1 MGLCELCGSE
11 YPDGGE
17 SRTIHEFG
25 KRHQKA
31 VERRAQAAELP
42 KRTVFVALVSKGEA
56 GYNSV
61 PSNAIAAAFQSF
73 GEVVHVSCGF
83 LQDHA
88 FVEFASEDAVEKAKA
103 AKSVRITESLT
114 GVIYERRIT
123 FHDDHD
129 GPSVDIDEV
138 IQHVSDPSC
147 KGFSAQIDR
156 IAAIIGTTEAE
167 MSRRAALCKRFEEL
181 LSRCILNPSLVQFG
195 SAITGVGTI
204 DSDMDICLLF
214 MPDESSRM
222 SDFVR
227 DGTELLS
234 CPAENFREN
243 LIHRDELSALSIR
256 DQTEVLFRILK
267 ELRREKCGFFKSLYA
282 VSDARCPVIR
292 FRAYD
297 KHLVEL
303 SVNNRIGYQKS
314 AYLGALV
321 QADQSG
327 SLRKL
332 VLGLRFWAM
341 SNGVFTSEKKKTWNL
356 NSYTITLM
364 FITFLQSEKLL
375 PAFSHSESAETVN
388 GVRIDFSVPPY
399 NLSNVDLRKL
409 FKKFFIMCVEG
420 HLDKLVFS
428 PRRGGLVPIS
438 EIDEQM
444 NSKPQSVLF
453 VQDPIELTDNVAKNV
468 TSKALRAMRHAMML
482 SLAAIKQNTDSFAVM
497 LRVVAPTETTASP
510 SPSMP
515 VTEGSCRVSGFP
527 EGFDECVA
535 ETLLHIILSAI
546 LRCDTPSTPTKRA
559 RFDCDAANLGIF
571 ETPRKLWMSR
581 RTLRKKW
588 GAMLGTGEQFPLL
601 TEALVSSS
609 LCATTSSDCVLQFQ
623 AFFDVHKDSLW
634 VGLKLVEGDTVD
646 VANVAH
652 FIEQMLTKTRDY
664 LASDPNANVSQLSVD
679 EFMAN
684 VKRVYDEGK
693 GLIGG

>member
-17 SRTIHEFG
+17 SRTIHESG

-42 KRTVFVALVSKGEA
+42 KKTVFVALVSKGEA
-56 GYNSV
+56 GYNSIH
-61 PSNAIAAAFQSF
+61 SNAIAAAFQ
-73 GEVVHVSCGF
+73 GVVWRGRTRFCGF

-103 AKSVRITESLT
+103 AKSVRISESLT

-129 GPSVDIDEV
+129 GPSVDVDEV

-156 IAAIIGTTEAE
+156 IASIIGTTEVE

-181 LSRCILNPSLVQFG
+181 LSRYILNPSLVQFG
-195 SAITGVGTI
+195 SAITGVGTN

-297 KHLVEL
+297 KHSVEL

-314 AYLGALV
+314 AYLGTLV
-321 QADQSG
+321 QTDQSG
-327 SLRKL
+327 LLRKL
-332 VLGLRFWAM
+332 ILSLRFWAV

-356 NSYTITLM
+356 NSYTITVM

-375 PAFSHSESAETVN
+375 PAFSHSENAVCVFIT
-388 GVRIDFSVPPY
+388 IP
-399 NLSNVDLRKL
+399 SNFLLCDL
-409 FKKFFIMCVEG
+409 IC
-420 HLDKLVFS
+420 
-428 PRRGGLVPIS
+428 
-438 EIDEQM
+438 
-444 NSKPQSVLF
+444 
-453 VQDPIELTDNVAKNV
+453 
-468 TSKALRAMRHAMML
+468 
-482 SLAAIKQNTDSFAVM
+482 
-497 LRVVAPTETTASP
+497 
-510 SPSMP
+510 
-515 VTEGSCRVSGFP
+515 
-527 EGFDECVA
+527 
-535 ETLLHIILSAI
+535 
-546 LRCDTPSTPTKRA
+546 
-559 RFDCDAANLGIF
+559 
-571 ETPRKLWMSR
+571 
-581 RTLRKKW
+581 
-588 GAMLGTGEQFPLL
+588 
-601 TEALVSSS
+601 
-609 LCATTSSDCVLQFQ
+609 
-623 AFFDVHKDSLW
+623 
-634 VGLKLVEGDTVD
+634 
-646 VANVAH
+646 
-652 FIEQMLTKTRDY
+652 
-664 LASDPNANVSQLSVD
+664 
-679 EFMAN
+679 
-684 VKRVYDEGK
+684 
-693 GLIGG
+693 